1 MVTEAPCVRSMSVVG
16 GKKRGHMISGSAEPR
31 GSYEDD
37 DCASTLPSRGEPAT
51 IRTDDGGGN
60 PRPDL

>member
-1 MVTEAPCVRSMSVVG
+1 MVTEAPRVRSMSVVG
-16 GKKRGHMISGSAEPR
+16 GKKRGHRISGSAEPR
-31 GSYEDD
+31 GGCGDD
-37 DCASTLPSRGEPAT
+37 YASTLPSRGEPAT